1 MSDAPEKGYNVQ
13 IRVRNNHILRRIR
26 DQYGSASQ
34 MCKVT
39 GISVGRVSNLV
50 CFREKPFLNDGSLS
64 AAAADLCSALGATP
78 EELWPNEMSEVL
90 AKKATYE
97 LELSLAEVVSLCDDT
112 EQAVI
117 AKQLIERWSEC
128 LSDRQRTAIEALCAG
143 ITLEQAGKEM
153 GLSTERVRQIQC
165 KALRRMRHHA
175 VVDHN
180 VRSYR
185 EALGE

>member
-26 DQYGSASQ
+26 DQYGSTSQ
-34 MCKVT
+34 MSKVT
-39 GISVGRVSNLV
+39 GISAGGVSDLL
-50 CFREKPFLNDGSLS
+50 CFRQKPFLNDGSL
-64 AAAADLCSALGATP
+64 AAVAEDLCSALGATP

-128 LSDRQRTAIEALCAG
+128 LTDNERAAIEAMCAG
-143 ITLEQAGKEM
+143 ITLEQASIEM
-153 GLSTERVRQIQC
+153 GRSKQYVHYLQRG
-165 KALRRMRHHA
+165 ALRKMRNRA
-175 VVDHN
+175 MIDHN

-185 EALGE
+185 EALGK